1 MRGLKHKLITKLVFV
16 KFNIEHSKNTES
28 FSLAIK
34 DNVTH
39 QACRINSFKG
49 WVDGGAKD
57 IMMEDASPFFTDLV
71 KIKQKKG
78 EYLCM
83 F

>member
-1 MRGLKHKLITKLVFV
+1 M
-16 KFNIEHSKNTES
+16 
-28 FSLAIK
+28 AIK

-39 QACRINSFKG
+39 QTCKINSFKA

-57 IMMEDASPFFTDLV
+57 IMMEDGSPYCTDLV

-83 F
+83 FEVEFAYYPEMNETGSLAGSFKT